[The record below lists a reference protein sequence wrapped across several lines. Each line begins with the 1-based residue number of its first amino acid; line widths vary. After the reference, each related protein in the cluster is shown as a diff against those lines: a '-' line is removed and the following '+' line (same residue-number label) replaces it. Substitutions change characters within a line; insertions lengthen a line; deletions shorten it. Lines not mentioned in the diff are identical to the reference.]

1 MEQCQNSSQ
10 ENQTIQQ
17 SSVRILEKL
26 HQEFEDIDKLTK
38 QEVTKRIEQKI
49 IRDLDILH
57 FTISKKNTEISRW
70 IYK

>member
-1 MEQCQNSSQ
+1 MEQCQDSSQ
-10 ENQTIQQ
+10 DNQMEQQ

-26 HQEFEDIDKLTK
+26 YEEFKDIDKLTK
-38 QEVTKRIEQKI
+38 QEITKRIEQRI
-49 IRDLDILH
+49 IQDLDILD